1 MDKLDSEQK
10 FQLKKMLKNWDKIEP
25 NIIDGRGTMTPAI
38 GDIYVFQTANGKKHG
53 ISQYIFWLPSCFL
66 SPQRLLCW

>member
-1 MDKLDSEQK
+1 MEELSNAQK

-25 NIIDGRGTMTPAI
+25 HMTDGKGLMARAV

-53 ISQYIFWLPSCFL
+53 VYCDKETFSVFQSLKK
-66 SPQRLLCW
+66 